1 MGKGRKPSLPL
12 AFNVLCTTFRGT
24 RGGGGQLILVLLTVS
39 TCAAVEEVGEREVLN
54 VTDLGQGHEASWV
67 KALEERLGDAVSAAP
82 EDLESHAR
90 DEGYQHEYAP
100 DCVVY
105 ARDKQDVL
113 DALEIARE
121 HRVPVTPYGAGSSL
135 EGAVLPV
142 EGGISLDLSRMNRVL
157 STEPENLCVSAEP
170 GVTLMELNEQLF
182 AYGLFFSIDLGAD
195 ASLGGMAGTNASG
208 SNALRYGDM
217 REQVLGMEV
226 VLSDG
231 RIIQVGSKAH
241 KTSSGYDLK
250 SLLVGSEG
258 TLGIVTRLTI
268 KVQPLPAHRE
278 SIRVTFENIGSAVEA
293 AAGLSRLGLG
303 LSRVELVDEVM
314 IRAVNSYQSSDYDEK
329 PTLWME
335 FHGSGETAVA
345 EDVEAAERMLEEA
358 GAFEI
363 TAARTEQEQKELW
376 DARNQAWY
384 AAEEWYPEDHTVSS
398 DICVPLGR
406 LHEAI
411 AHTRRLMDEHSLF
424 APILGHVGDGNYHVF
439 FHVPPNDENAWKR
452 LDEVLGGMTAN
463 ALELGGT
470 STGEHGVG
478 LRKMKYQEGEHGV
491 ALSLMRQVKEV
502 FDPLGLLNP
511 AKVIPSLE
519 ETGGERLRRLRDDL
533 QPEAGDGTL

>member
-1 MGKGRKPSLPL
+1 M
-12 AFNVLCTTFRGT
+12 
-24 RGGGGQLILVLLTVS
+24 
-39 TCAAVEEVGEREVLN
+39 GEREVLG
-54 VTDLGQGHEASWV
+54 VTNLGQEHEASWV

-100 DCVVY
+100 GCVVY

-113 DALEIARE
+113 DTLEIARE

-142 EGGISLDLSRMNRVL
+142 EGGISLDLSRMNRIL
-157 STEPENLCVSAEP
+157 SIEPENLCVTAEP
-170 GVTLMELNEQLF
+170 GVTLTELNDQLSPH
-182 AYGLFFSIDLGAD
+182 GLFFSIDLGAN

-208 SNALRYGDM
+208 SNALRYGAM

-231 RIIQVGSKAH
+231 RTIRVGSKAH

-268 KVQPLPAHRE
+268 KVRPLPAHRE
-278 SIRVTFENIGSAVEA
+278 SIRATFEEVGSAVEA
-293 AAGLSRLGLG
+293 AAGLGRSGLG

-314 IRAVNSYQSSDYDEK
+314 IRAVNSYQSSDYDER

-335 FHGSGETAVA
+335 FHGSSEIAVA
-345 EDVEAAERMLEEA
+345 EDLEAAERMLEEA
-358 GAFEI
+358 GALEV
-363 TAARTEQEQKELW
+363 TVARTEEEQKELW

-406 LHEAI
+406 LREAI
-411 AHTRRLMDEHSLF
+411 AYTRQLMDEHSLF

-439 FHVPPNDENAWKR
+439 FHVSPNDESSWER
-452 LDEVLGGMTAN
+452 LDEVLGGMTAK

-478 LRKMKYQEGEHGV
+478 LRKMKYQEAEHGE
-491 ALSLMRQVKEV
+491 ALSLMRQAREM

-511 AKVIPSLE
+511 AKVIPPLE
-519 ETGGERLRRLRDDL
+519 EAGGERPGRSRGE
-533 QPEAGDGTL
+533 P